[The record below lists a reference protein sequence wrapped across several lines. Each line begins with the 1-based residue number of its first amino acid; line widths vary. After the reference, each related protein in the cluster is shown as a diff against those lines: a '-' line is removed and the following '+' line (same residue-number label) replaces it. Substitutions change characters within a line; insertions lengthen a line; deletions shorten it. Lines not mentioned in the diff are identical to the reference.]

1 MFDRIADFLAM
12 GLYYWIKFWVNVV
25 DTVIGLWDEFADE
38 LQARYQYLFLAY
50 YKFPYDRWGPGFWS

>member
-1 MFDRIADFLAM
+1 M